1 MGNKILPTTAP
12 IHNRGCLRQWRASSM
27 HPGSARV
34 AARSRGP
41 SSTGSTVHRA
51 FASDLSRNL
60 GRWLVTVVLEREVES
75 PNYQFSGAN
84 LLVSRMVSNI
94 CELLDLERRD
104 LRRRS
109 PATSHCTFSCL
120 TTRSL
125 LACAKAQDVSN
136 SCCQTLCF
144 HGRFAKMV

>member
-1 MGNKILPTTAP
+1 ME
-12 IHNRGCLRQWRASSM
+12 NRGCLRQWRASSM

-60 GRWLVTVVLEREVES
+60 GRCSVTVVLEREVES

-84 LLVSRMVSNI
+84 CWFQGWLAILN
-94 CELLDLERRD
+94 ELLDLESRD

-136 SCCQTLCF
+136 NCCQTLCF